1 MKVDASVNQ
10 ATFGLKLRIYLLVF
24 AFILSGFIT
33 VGLLTYMTDFSNK
46 TLGFSL
52 SYFAGLS
59 MIFLPSTLPLVF
71 IMSPIAVTESPRKSI
86 MMTLFF
92 GGGMLITLTIY
103 EVALVYVGGTMELLT
118 ATLIPVI
125 VGGGWVYFLGLSE
138 LGLITMNIPGL
149 ESHTTQKHGDYLKA
163 FLIGFSLANITFWYQ
178 NPIFNSLHINLKD
191 TADIFTGG
199 FVVLAYDIG
208 KVTSIIFLTILG
220 IIGINAAPG
229 IKKVNGSVTKALDW
243 VLVFVAAF
251 LLTLGGLFRRWYNAN
266 PVYEYWN
273 NMLITSSG
281 GRIGEVEIFS
291 TRANAMLEAVP
302 QWLGPYIFLLLLA
315 IPIILHFYKNSQR
328 YLRFGAKAA
337 YHFLLI
343 QRNARFE
350 IRARYAIAKAAK
362 RFQQSVVEV
371 YLWSR

>member
-10 ATFGLKLRIYLLVF
+10 ASLGLKLRIYLLVF

-33 VGLLTYMTDFSNK
+33 VGLLTYMTDFSDK

-92 GGGMLITLTIY
+92 GAGMLITLTIY

-118 ATLIPVI
+118 ATVIPVI

-138 LGLITMNIPGL
+138 LGLIKMNIPGL

-178 NPIFNSLHINLKD
+178 NPIFNFLHMNLKE
-191 TADIFTGG
+191 TADTFTAG

-208 KVTSIIFLTILG
+208 KVTSIIFLTTLG
-220 IIGINAAPG
+220 IIGINATPG
-229 IKKVNGSVTKALDW
+229 IKKAIEPGNGSVTKSLDW
-243 VLVFVAAF
+243 VLVFVGTF
-251 LLTLGGLFRRWYNAN
+251 LLTLGGLFRRWYNENA
-266 PVYEYWN
+266 VYESWN
-273 NMLITSSG
+273 NMLITLSG

-302 QWLGPYIFLLLLA
+302 QWLGPYIFILLLA

-328 YLRFGAKAA
+328 YLQFGTKAA
-337 YHFLLI
+337 YQLF
-343 QRNARFE
+343 
-350 IRARYAIAKAAK
+350 
-362 RFQQSVVEV
+362 
-371 YLWSR
+371 